1 MLSFGSPGGTP
12 ISFEAAEDAKTHFL
26 ARSAHPPPQNRVW
39 NHRQKEGSHCERGA
53 PAGDR
58 EGPRDPPHCSR
69 GGRSGGGQ
77 SSLGL
82 ARPGASQD
90 GWEGSLF
97 TQEGRADSTFLQFTL
112 PS

>member
-1 MLSFGSPGGTP
+1 MLKRTSSLAQHILLPKPG
-12 ISFEAAEDAKTHFL
+12 F
-26 ARSAHPPPQNRVW
+26 W
-39 NHRQKEGSHCERGA
+39 NHCQKEGSHSERGA

-58 EGPRDPPHCSR
+58 EGPGDPPHCSR

-97 TQEGRADSTFLQFTL
+97 TQEGCADSTFLQFTL
-112 PS
+112 PSLGLL